1 MRGGNPPPVVVY
13 TDAVVAPRRSPG
25 VAGRLP
31 VVAARD
37 TPTSPSTPGVDS
49 LRTLAWS
56 VSTAGFVSG
65 LLVVGF
71 GGRLAMRV
79 LVVQSGSTAQ
89 GRADDAG
96 ERVGEITF
104 GGSIGFLIFAGLLIP
119 LASSLVFIPLRRILP
134 RPAWISGSL
143 FGLLLLA
150 TFGVSDPLSPDN
162 RDFVIL
168 SPLWLAVTLV
178 CITALLFGDDVQR
191 PRRPARRH
199 RRPAESAPHRT
210 RRARRKAADAL
221 PRLAAARRPARGTSA
236 PSTPPGGRI
245 LHGRLVAGHR
255 QLAAARRR
263 IRGRASIG
271 AFVAASAVYAALT
284 DIV

>member
-1 MRGGNPPPVVVY
+1 MRGDNVLLVAVC
-13 TDAVVAPRRSPG
+13 TAAVVAAATIAWRGR
-25 VAGRLP
+25 RLP

-37 TPTSPSTPGVDS
+37 TPTSPSTAAFDA
-49 LRTLAWS
+49 LRTLAC
-56 VSTAGFVSG
+56 VLTAGFVSG

-79 LVVQSGSTAQ
+79 LAATSGSTAQ
-89 GRADDAG
+89 GRATDAG
-96 ERVGEITF
+96 ERVGEITL

-162 RDFVIL
+162 VDFVIL
-168 SPLWLAVTLV
+168 SPTWLAVTLV
-178 CITALLFGDDVQR
+178 CLTALLFGVTFSAIVARLDATLVPLDR
-191 PRRPARRH
+191 LRSDAPRR
-199 RRPAESAPHRT
+199 
-210 RRARRKAADAL
+210 RKL
-221 PRLAAARRPARGTSA
+221 PNLSLVWLLLAFPLAAPATGYVL
-236 PSTPPGGRI
+236 GRAI
-245 LHGRLVAGHR
+245 LHGRLAPAIGSSAVRFAGYAVVA
-255 QLAAARRR
+255 
-263 IRGRASIG
+263 IG
-271 AFVAASAVYAALT
+271 AIVAASTVYAALT